1 MEDIQVEIT
10 KELKDRAPGM
20 VLGVI
25 QCNVQ
30 NSAYHPELWKEIEQI
45 TLNVRKNQTFES
57 IKDHPQIAATRA
69 VYAACGKE
77 PSRYRPSAE
86 ALMRRI
92 VKGQDLYQINT
103 LVDLVNLVSLKTG
116 FSIGAFDASF
126 ISGAV
131 KASIGWENEPY
142 EGIGKGQINIHNLPV
157 LRDSK
162 GAFGTPTSDEIRT
175 CIRTET
181 TRLLMNING
190 YNGFKPVEEALEYSI
205 WLLEN
210 FARATSIKKTLII

>member
-1 MEDIQVEIT
+1 MEPIPVEIT
-10 KELKDRAPGM
+10 QELKDRAPGM

-25 QCNVQ
+25 QCEVQ
-30 NSAYHPELWKEIEQI
+30 NSSFHTELWKEIERI
-45 TLNVRKNQTFES
+45 TLDVRKNQTFES
-57 IKDHPQIAATRA
+57 IKDQPQIAATRA

-116 FSIGAFDASF
+116 FSIGAFDASY
-126 ISGAV
+126 IVGDV

-142 EGIGKGQINIHNLPV
+142 EGIGKGLINIHNLPV

-162 GAFGTPTSDEIRT
+162 GAFGTPTSDEVRTAIR
-175 CIRTET
+175 IET
-181 TRLLMNING
+181 THLLMNING
-190 YNGFKPVEEALEYSI
+190 YGGIAAVTDALNYAVLLLKDVAEAKKIL
-205 WLLEN
+205 
-210 FARATSIKKTLII
+210 TSIIN